1 MNRARW
7 AITNRL
13 HAIETGC
20 LIPAMTTV
28 LSTPT
33 AASVREAIAALREW
47 QHDEAPMQLHPGDI
61 GWNHRFG
68 TAETVAVVRTW
79 SRDGRILAVG
89 MLDSPTLVR
98 MTLAPDAFQDEDL
111 ARRLVEDFSLP
122 ERGVLPEG
130 AVSIEAPQGLLL
142 HDLLTKEGWG
152 VDEPWTPLFRDFAE
166 AVADPGVRIKAIG
179 PEQAQDFA
187 DVLRSAFDTQR
198 PTREYRHKMSAGPFY
213 ADARCLGA
221 YDDQGN
227 PAAVV
232 TVWSAGPGKPGL
244 VEPMGVHADHRGRGY
259 GRAITVAGAAAL
271 REMGSSSVRVCTP
284 SSNVGGVATYK
295 AAGFAARPGIA
306 DRIRTV

>member
-1 MNRARW
+1 
-7 AITNRL
+7 
-13 HAIETGC
+13 
-20 LIPAMTTV
+20 MTIV

-33 AASVREAIAALREW
+33 PDGMREAVAALREW

-61 GWNHRFG
+61 GWNYRFG
-68 TAETVAVVRTW
+68 TAETAAVVRTW
-79 SRDGRILAVG
+79 SRHGRIVAVG
-89 MLDSPTLVR
+89 MLDTPTLVR
-98 MTLAPDAFQDEDL
+98 MTVAPHAFGDEGL
-111 ARRLVEDFSLP
+111 ARRLVEDLSLP

-152 VDEPWTPLFRDFAE
+152 VDEPWTPLFRDLAE
-166 AVADPGVRIKAIG
+166 AVEDPGVSIKAIG
-179 PEQAQDFA
+179 LEQAQDFA
-187 DVLRSAFDTQR
+187 DVLRSAFDTTR
-198 PTREYRHKMSAGPFY
+198 PTREYRHEMSAAPFY

-221 YDDQGN
+221 YDDQGS

-232 TVWSAGPGKPGL
+232 TVWSAGKGKPGL

-295 AAGFAARPGIA
+295 AAGFAARQEVA
-306 DRIRTV
+306 DRIRKV

>member
-1 MNRARW
+1 
-7 AITNRL
+7 
-13 HAIETGC
+13 
-20 LIPAMTTV
+20 MTIV

-33 AASVREAIAALREW
+33 ADGVRAAMAALREW
-47 QHDEAPMQLHPGDI
+47 QRDEAPMQLHPGDI

-68 TAETVAVVRTW
+68 TPETAAAIRTW
-79 SRDGRILAVG
+79 LRDGRILAVG

-98 MTLAPDAFQDEDL
+98 MTVAPDAFRDEDL
-111 ARRLVEDFSLP
+111 ARRLVEDFALP

-130 AVSIEAPQGLLL
+130 TVSVEAPRGLLL
-142 HDLLTKEGWG
+142 HDLLTAEGWG
-152 VDEPWTPLFRDFAE
+152 ADEPWTPLFRDLAE
-166 AVADPGVRIKAIG
+166 AVEDPGVPITAIG
-179 PEQAQDFA
+179 LEQAQDFA
-187 DVLRSAFDTQR
+187 DVLRSAFDTTR
-198 PTREYRHKMSAGPFY
+198 PTRAYRHEMAAGPYF

-221 YDDQGN
+221 YDDQGDL
-227 PAAVV
+227 AAVV

-295 AAGFAARPGIA
+295 AAGFTARPQIA
-306 DRIRTV
+306 DRIRKV